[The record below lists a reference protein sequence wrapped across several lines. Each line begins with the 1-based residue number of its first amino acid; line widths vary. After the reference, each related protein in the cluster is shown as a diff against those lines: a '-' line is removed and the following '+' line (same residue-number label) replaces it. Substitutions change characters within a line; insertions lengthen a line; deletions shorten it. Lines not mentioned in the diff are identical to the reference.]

1 MGIFMVVVLAL
12 AIIVLIAV
20 VLYIVQSKASA
31 RWPYRKSEHLLT
43 LAERSFFGV
52 LGQAVDDDLYIF
64 AKVRLSDLL
73 WLPQGTR
80 DRQRYFNR
88 IQSKHI
94 DFVLCDKAKTEPRLL
109 IELDDSSH
117 RRAARQ
123 SRDAFLDQAASHA
136 GLPILRVP
144 VKHSYSVGE
153 LRQVISSLLKGEVNV
168 AELVTVEDKNK
179 D

>member
-1 MGIFMVVVLAL
+1 MSTFVVAVLAI
-12 AIIVLIAV
+12 AIIALIAA
-20 VLYIVQSKASA
+20 VLYTVLSKASA

-52 LGQAVDDDLYIF
+52 LGQATDDDLYIF
-64 AKVRLSDLL
+64 AKVRLSDLF
-73 WLPQGTR
+73 WLPQNTR

-88 IQSKHI
+88 IQSKHV
-94 DFVLCDKAKTEPRLL
+94 DFVLCDRATTEPRLL

-123 SRDAFLDQAASHA
+123 SRDAFLDQAASQA

-144 VKHSYSVGE
+144 VKHSYSVAE
-153 LRQVISSLLKGEVNV
+153 LRQVISSLLKREVNV
-168 AELVTVEDKNK
+168 AEPVTVEEKNK

>member
-12 AIIVLIAV
+12 AIIVLIAALLYA
-20 VLYIVQSKASA
+20 VLSKRFA
-31 RWPYRKSEHLLT
+31 RLPYRKSDHLLT
-43 LAERSFFGV
+43 PAERSFFGV
-52 LGQAVDDDLYIF
+52 LRQAIDNDLYVF

-73 WLPQGTR
+73 WLPQSTR
-80 DRQRYFNR
+80 NRQSHMNR
-88 IQSKHI
+88 IQSKHV
-94 DFVLCDKAKTEPRLL
+94 DFVLCDRATTEPRLL

-123 SRDAFLDQAASHA
+123 SRDAFLDQAANQA
-136 GLPILRVP
+136 GLPILRAP
-144 VKHSYSVGE
+144 VKHSYSVAE

-168 AELVTVEDKNK
+168 AEPVTAEEKNK